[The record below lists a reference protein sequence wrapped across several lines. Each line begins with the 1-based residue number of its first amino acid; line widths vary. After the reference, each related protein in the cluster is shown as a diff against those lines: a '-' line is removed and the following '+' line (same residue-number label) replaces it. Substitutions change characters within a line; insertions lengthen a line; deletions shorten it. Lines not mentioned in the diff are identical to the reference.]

1 MQRSKRKDLKVYCVY
16 SSCEYDF
23 CGKTEDGDSL
33 LGIYFSKEVALH
45 DLINA
50 LNYELEANITE
61 YSDEVF
67 NEFIFRHQEKC
78 MDRLGVCP
86 SWRIDEV
93 VVNDKEK
100 IMEVI

>member
-1 MQRSKRKDLKVYCVY
+1 MLRSKRKDLKVYCVY
-16 SSCEYDF
+16 YSCEYDNL
-23 CGKTEDGDSL
+23 GETRDGDSL

-45 DLINA
+45 DLIDA

-61 YSDEVF
+61 YSDAALD
-67 NEFIFRHQEKC
+67 EFVFRHQEKC
-78 MDRLGVCP
+78 MDRLGICP